1 MRMLFALCSLTLS
14 VVLLTSCAAIASH
27 HDRLMS
33 SHLSHADVTDDLIT
47 GEWTVSFFVNGRS
60 TPATFVLKLDGDK
73 VTGTA
78 NSDHTGQGTVRDG
91 KFEKGK
97 LSFTL
102 DFQKHESIAING
114 ELKGEK
120 LAGEFRTEGF
130 VANWEAVKK

>member
-1 MRMLFALCSLTLS
+1 MRMLFAFCSLILS
-14 VVLLTSCAAIASH
+14 VFVLTSCAAIASH

-33 SHLSHADVTDDLIT
+33 THFSHADAPDDPIT
-47 GEWTVSFFVNGRS
+47 GEWAITFLVNGHT

-91 KFEKGK
+91 KYEKGK

-102 DFQKHESIAING
+102 DFPKHESIAING

-120 LAGEFRTEGF
+120 LLGEFRTEGF
-130 VANWEAVKK
+130 VANWEGVKK

>member
-27 HDRLMS
+27 HDRLTS

-47 GEWTVSFFVNGRS
+47 GEWTVSFFVNGHS

-91 KFEKGK
+91 KFEKGNAK
-97 LSFTL
+97 VSVNFMKEDTGLKIIQISL
-102 DFQKHESIAING
+102 EQK
-114 ELKGEK
+114 
-120 LAGEFRTEGF
+120 
-130 VANWEAVKK
+130 